1 MRMCHS
7 FAGSGTGFEDF
18 QRSRETEPRLAA
30 KQLGIFQH
38 WIRIARVCLCD
49 SRDIRQGRR
58 FKANRLLAGRST
70 SVSRLIADRGIP
82 MLYKTQEDEPSKFA
96 RAVSSLLKDP
106 SRRRELGRAARSRVE
121 KQYRVPALREAWRQV
136 ACGVEK
142 IGR

>member
-1 MRMCHS
+1 
-7 FAGSGTGFEDF
+7 
-18 QRSRETEPRLAA
+18 
-30 KQLGIFQH
+30 
-38 WIRIARVCLCD
+38 
-49 SRDIRQGRR
+49 
-58 FKANRLLAGRST
+58 
-70 SVSRLIADRGIP
+70 

-136 ACGVEK
+136 ACAVEK